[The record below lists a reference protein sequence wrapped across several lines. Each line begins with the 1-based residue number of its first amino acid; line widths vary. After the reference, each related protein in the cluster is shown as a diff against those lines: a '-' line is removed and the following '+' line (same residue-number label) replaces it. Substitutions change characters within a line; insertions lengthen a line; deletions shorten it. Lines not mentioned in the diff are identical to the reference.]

1 MKRALPKPNGEGM
14 SPSGRRGFPV
24 FDEAMNLIE
33 DARYL
38 LHPIYGPSAIAE
50 HVSSECVTYCIFPV
64 TMQVLFIQEA
74 LDGFQA
80 DENGKEIR
88 VQR

>member
-1 MKRALPKPNGEGM
+1 MKRELPKPNGEGLNRT
-14 SPSGRRGFPV
+14 GRRAFPV

-38 LHPIYGPSAIAE
+38 LHPIYVPSAFAE
-50 HVSSECVTYCIFPV
+50 YVSSACVIYCIFPV

-80 DENGKEIR
+80 DENEKEIR